1 MGVPLTLG
9 DATDTVDAAIQ
20 NMWLKVSKAEK
31 PTYYDKYFNIVRG
44 ITDYYEKDSS
54 MSGLSEAARIVE
66 NAVITG
72 ESPIQGFD
80 QTYTQVEFGKLLS
93 VTKQMWKF
101 GIKKRKLEGVVNQLR
116 ATCERKR
123 ERLCADRLDNGF
135 STSYT
140 VSDDSGNYSASITG
154 GNGVALFSA
163 SQTREDG
170 GTNNN
175 NIITDGTTV
184 NMDIDYDA
192 IKALGR
198 TESLI
203 KDPKNNDM
211 DINTDT
217 LIFKSKSAQYYK
229 AQEIMRTVK
238 NGGKIPGEISNTA
251 AGIGEM
257 KIIGLPWLKTNTAYW
272 YAFDSSMKSDE
283 YGLQYKESQPISL
296 EGPNVVFKTSEI
308 QYKSTMM
315 FDIGFND
322 YRGWFASKNTNAS

>member
-9 DATDTVDAAIQ
+9 DAADVVDVAIQ
-20 NMWLKVSKAEK
+20 NMWLKTSKAEK
-31 PTYYDKYFNIVRG
+31 TVYYDKYFNIVRDV
-44 ITDYYEKDSS
+44 TDYYEKDSS
-54 MSGLSEAARIVE
+54 MSGLGEAARIVE

-72 ESPIQGFD
+72 EAPIQGFD
-80 QTYTQVEFGKLLS
+80 QTYTQVEFGKILS

-101 GIKKRKLEGVVNQLR
+101 GIKKRKLEGVVQQLR
-116 ATCERKR
+116 AACERKR
-123 ERLCADRLDNGF
+123 ERLCADRLDNGY

-140 VSDDSGNYSASITG
+140 VSDDSGNFSATISG

-170 GTNNN
+170 GTDNN
-175 NIITDGTTV
+175 NIITDGSTV

-198 TESLI
+198 TESLV
-203 KDPKNNDM
+203 KDPKGNDM

-217 LIFKSKSAQYYK
+217 LIFKNKSAQYYK

-257 KIIGLPWLKTNTAYW
+257 KIIGLPWINTNTAYW
-272 YAFDSSMKSDE
+272 FAFDSSMKNDM

-296 EGPNVVFKTSEI
+296 EGPNIVFKTGEI

-322 YRGWFASKNTNAS
+322 YRGWFGSKNTNAS